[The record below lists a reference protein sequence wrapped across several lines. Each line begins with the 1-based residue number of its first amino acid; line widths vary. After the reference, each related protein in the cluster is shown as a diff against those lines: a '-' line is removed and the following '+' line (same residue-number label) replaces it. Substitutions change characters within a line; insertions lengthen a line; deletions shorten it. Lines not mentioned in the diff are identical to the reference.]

1 MLSLLKSKTE
11 ATSASVEFEQL
22 MRGAYRQ
29 AYSVAYRLTGDSVD
43 AEDLLQEAFVRA
55 YRFFHR
61 YDRSLPFLSWMYR
74 IISNA
79 HIDMVRRRNKLR
91 PSSLDHGGK
100 DGDQALEIADLS
112 FCPGV
117 DLLNASFSD
126 SVQKALNAMN
136 PEFRMAV
143 VLSDVEGMSYEE
155 IATIMETSIGT
166 VRSRIHRGR
175 TQLRGF
181 LLKLQPETYGRML

>member
-1 MLSLLKSKTE
+1 MFSMLKSKTE
-11 ATSASVEFEQL
+11 AISANAEFEQL
-22 MRGAYRQ
+22 MRGANRQ
-29 AYSVAYRLTGDSVD
+29 AHSVAYRLTGNQVD
-43 AEDLLQEAFVRA
+43 AEDLLQESFVRA
-55 YRFFHR
+55 FRFFHR

-79 HIDMVRRRNKLR
+79 HIDMVRRRNKLK

-117 DLLNASFSD
+117 ELIRSSYSD
-126 SVQKALNAMN
+126 CVQKALNAMN

-155 IATIMETSIGT
+155 IAAIMETSIGT

-181 LLKLQPETYGRML
+181 LLKLQPETYGRMI

>member
-1 MLSLLKSKTE
+1 MFSMLKSKTE
-11 ATSASVEFEQL
+11 AISANAEFEQL

-29 AYSVAYRLTGDSVD
+29 AHSVAYRLTGNQVD
-43 AEDLLQEAFVRA
+43 AEDLLQESFVRA
-55 YRFFHR
+55 FRFFHR

-79 HIDMVRRRNKLR
+79 HIDMVRRRNKLK

-117 DLLNASFSD
+117 ELIRSSYSD
-126 SVQKALNAMN
+126 CVQKALNAMN

-155 IATIMETSIGT
+155 IAAIMETSIGT

-181 LLKLQPETYGRML
+181 LLKLQPETYGRMI

>member
-1 MLSLLKSKTE
+1 MFSMLKSKSE
-11 ATSASVEFEQL
+11 AISANVEFEQL

-29 AYSVAYRLTGDSVD
+29 AHSVAYRLTGNSVD
-43 AEDLLQEAFVRA
+43 AEDLLQESFVRA
-55 YRFFHR
+55 FRFFHR

-79 HIDMVRRRNKLR
+79 HIDMVRRRNKLK

-117 DLLNASFSD
+117 ELISSSYSE

-155 IATIMETSIGT
+155 IAAIMETSIGT

-175 TQLRGF
+175 TQLRRF
-181 LLKLQPETYGRML
+181 LLKLQPETYGRLI

>member
-1 MLSLLKSKTE
+1 
-11 ATSASVEFEQL
+11 
-22 MRGAYRQ
+22 
-29 AYSVAYRLTGDSVD
+29 
-43 AEDLLQEAFVRA
+43 
-55 YRFFHR
+55 
-61 YDRSLPFLSWMYR
+61 MYR

-79 HIDMVRRRNKLR
+79 HIDMVRRRNKLK

-117 DLLNASFSD
+117 ELISSSYSD
-126 SVQKALNAMN
+126 CVQKALSAMN

-155 IATIMETSIGT
+155 IAAIMETSIGT

-181 LLKLQPETYGRML
+181 LLKLQPETYGRLI